1 MRSKLAAK
9 LFRAEVELEVM
20 CDIEGRWFIGF
31 NHMGIVVK
39 ESLFFFK
46 TRAYA
51 EEQLSRGFIP
61 DQDPLSTVGRRV
73 PFRVVEVI

>member
-1 MRSKLAAK
+1 MQSKLAAK

-39 ESLFFFK
+39 ESLFSLRLERMRKSSLAAGLFQ
-46 TRAYA
+46 TR
-51 EEQLSRGFIP
+51 
-61 DQDPLSTVGRRV
+61 TH
-73 PFRVVEVI
+73 